1 MALVLLDN
9 YMYAVAHNQI
19 ILERG
24 EGIKRP
30 MGGESMGGERGGG
43 GSRDSWEGGGGR
55 EVKGDQETHGRGEGG
70 RVEGGGGRVLFGDI
84 TFRFI

>member
-1 MALVLLDN
+1 
-9 YMYAVAHNQI
+9 MYAVAHNQI

-30 MGGESMGGERGGG
+30 MGGERGERGGG
-43 GSRDSWEGGGGR
+43 GSRDSWEGRGG
-55 EVKGDQETHGRGEGG
+55 K
-70 RVEGGGGRVLFGDI
+70 GGGGRVLFGDI

>member
-1 MALVLLDN
+1 
-9 YMYAVAHNQI
+9 MYAVAHNQI

-43 GSRDSWEGGGGR
+43 GSRDSWEGRGGKGGGW
-55 EVKGDQETHGRGEGG
+55 RGEGSVWRHNISVYLESRRCG
-70 RVEGGGGRVLFGDI
+70 F
-84 TFRFI
+84 